1 VERVVE
7 ALTLSIR
14 SAAFADLAP
23 AVLYGILRVRSV
35 AFVVEQDCVYLDA
48 DGRDMEDGA
57 VHLWVEDEGE
67 VVACARIL
75 REDVGASI
83 GRLVT
88 APTHRARGLG
98 EAVMQ
103 RALELA
109 PRPAR
114 IHAQS
119 HLAGWYGR
127 MGFAVCGPDFL
138 EDGIPHTPMVVGV
151 EA

>member
-7 ALTLSIR
+7 ALTIR
-14 SAAFADLAP
+14 SAAFADLTP
-23 AVLYGILRVRSV
+23 PVLYGILRLRSV
-35 AFVVEQDCVYLDA
+35 AFVVEQDCAFLDA
-48 DGRDMEDGA
+48 DGRDTEPDA
-57 VHLWVEDEGE
+57 VHLWADHGGE

-75 REDVGASI
+75 REDVGVSI

-88 APTHRARGLG
+88 ASSHRGRGLG
-98 EAVMQ
+98 QAVMAH
-103 RALELA
+103 ALALA

-119 HLAGWYGR
+119 HLADWYAA
-127 MGFAVCGPDFL
+127 MGFSVCGPEFL
-138 EDGIPHTPMVVGV
+138 EDGIPHLPMVA